1 MERELELQ
9 LVDGLR
15 RRDPA
20 AFEAVYDAF
29 HGRIFGFLARLSNN
43 RDVAE
48 DLVEETWLRLVAHAT
63 RLRPDTSLG
72 AWLFTVARNLHASYC
87 RSRLLEDAA
96 SLDTLGLWP
105 AASPSPSPVEVAEAS
120 EMATRIA
127 AALSAMPLM
136 YREALLL
143 AVEGLRPA
151 EAAVICGITPEA
163 MRQRLS
169 RARGQLDRRLAETA
183 GPRLSA
189 FKEIAT

>member
-20 AFEAVYDAF
+20 AFEAVHRAF
-29 HGRIFGFLARLSNN
+29 HARLFGFLARLSNN

-63 RLRPDTSLG
+63 RLRPDTNLG
-72 AWLFTVARNLHASYC
+72 AWLFTVARNLYASYC
-87 RSRLLEDAA
+87 RSRLLEDSA
-96 SLDTLGLWP
+96 SVDTLGLWP
-105 AASPSPSPVEVAEAS
+105 AASPAPSPIELAEAS
-120 EMATRIA
+120 ETARRIA
-127 AALSAMPLM
+127 AAVASMPLT
-136 YREALLL
+136 YRESLLL
-143 AVEGLRPA
+143 AAEGLRPA

-169 RARGQLDRRLAETA
+169 RARAQLDRRLAETTA
-183 GPRLSA
+183 PRLTA
-189 FKEIAT
+189 LKEIII

>member
-20 AFEAVYDAF
+20 AFEEVHRAF
-29 HGRIFGFLARLSNN
+29 HARLFGFLARLSNR

-63 RLRPDTSLG
+63 RLRPDTNLG

-87 RSRLLEDAA
+87 RSRLLEDSA
-96 SLDTLGLWP
+96 SVDTLGLWP
-105 AASPSPSPVEVAEAS
+105 AASPAPSPSEVAEAS
-120 EMATRIA
+120 ETARRIA
-127 AALSAMPLM
+127 AALAAMPLT
-136 YREALLL
+136 YRESLLL
-143 AVEGLRPA
+143 AAAGLRPA

-169 RARGQLDRRLAETA
+169 RARAQLDRRLGETTA
-183 GPRLSA
+183 PRLTVL
-189 FKEIAT
+189 KEVIT